1 MQKTFVAL
9 ASLLLSLS
17 ATAQVQLDTVL
28 PIDAHV
34 KVGHLD
40 NGLTYYIRQNAQPA
54 KKVELRLVVNAGSV
68 LEDENQR
75 GLAHFCEHMAFNGT
89 KHFQKNDLVSFLQS
103 IGVQFGADL
112 NAYTGFDETVYIL
125 PIPTDRPG
133 NLDTGFMILE
143 DWAHNV
149 SYTTQDINEERPV
162 ILEESRMGKGA
173 AQRMRDKYFPTLFS
187 GSLYAERL
195 PIGLD
200 SIIKSFNPD
209 TLRKFYHDWYRPD
222 LMAVVVVGDVDPAK
236 AESMIKAHFGYMQ
249 NPSNEKP
256 RFAAVVPARTQSQGL
271 VVTDKEATNYR
282 VELIYSPDAKKPE
295 TNLGDYRRDLMKELF
310 SIMLGQRLAEL
321 TQKENPPFLGAAGD
335 FEGFVRNYESF
346 YGRAAVG
353 KDGVDSAT
361 NALIREVN
369 RVKQYGFTDG
379 ELARAKKNLLN
390 SMVQTYQ
397 ERNKTESGDI
407 VDDYVQNFLEKEPIP
422 GVENEYRY
430 YQELLPGISAAEVSA
445 LASSLN
451 QNANYLVLL
460 TGPDKGDFPLP
471 TNDALLAL
479 AKGADQLPVTAYQD
493 KSVATDLIAQK
504 PAPGKI
510 IKEIKDAR
518 MGTTELTFANGV
530 KVVVKS
536 TDYKNDEII
545 LGGFRKGGKS
555 WYGAADRYNAEYAA
569 TVVTTMGIGDFSP
582 TDLKKVNAGKT
593 VALAPTLDEHFAGFS
608 GSSSVKDLET
618 MLEMVY
624 LYSTQPRKDT
634 ALYNAFRTRSET
646 SLKFIMANPQAA
658 FLDTLR
664 TVLYQ
669 NNILAPIIVPHTEY
683 FQQLDLERALQ
694 IYKDQFGSGSGFTFT
709 LVGSIDLDK
718 IKPLLEQ
725 YLGSLPSN
733 GMVSSFKDNGVRPLA
748 DGSTLIVHKGKAQ
761 KGLILRFYDEQAP
774 YTEASSLAF
783 DGLGQVLQ
791 IRILDRLREKIGGIY
806 SGGVETEWSHYALS
820 NASMV
825 VQLPCNPEK
834 IDTLITAFKEEL
846 QKIRDNGP
854 TAEDLEKV
862 KAQWKEKY
870 ATDSKQNAYWLDAL
884 QGIYL
889 MGQSVSATLD
899 YVSRVD
905 ALKASEIQK
914 AAQQLTKENHSFTAI
929 QLPEAAA
936 PAATP
941 ASPASTPG
949 SPASTPGSPAGGSAS
964 GGSASGGSN

>member
-17 ATAQVQLDTVL
+17 ATAQVQLDTTL
-28 PIDAHV
+28 PVDPHV
-34 KVGHLD
+34 RVGHLD

-54 KKVELRLVVNAGSV
+54 KKVELRLVVNAGSI

-125 PIPTDRPG
+125 PIPTDKPG

-162 ILEESRMGKGA
+162 ILEESRLGKGA
-173 AQRMRDKYFPTLFS
+173 AQRMRDKYFPTLFD

-209 TLRKFYHDWYRPD
+209 TLRNFYHTWYRPD

-236 AESMIKAHFGYMQ
+236 AEALIKSHFGYMQ
-249 NPSNEKP
+249 NPSPEKT
-256 RFAAVVPARTQSQGL
+256 RFAATVPARTQYQGL
-271 VVTDKEATNYR
+271 VVTDKEATNYK
-282 VELIYSPDAKKPE
+282 VELFYSPDTKQPIV
-295 TNLGDYRRDLMKELF
+295 NLGDYRKDLMKDLF
-310 SIMLGQRLAEL
+310 GMMLGQRLAEL

-335 FEGFVRNYESF
+335 FEDFVRNYQSF
-346 YGRAAVG
+346 YGRATVG

-361 NALIREVN
+361 YALIREIN
-369 RVKQYGFTDG
+369 RVKQYGFTEG

-390 SMVQTYQ
+390 SMEQAYQ

-407 VDDYVQNFLEKEPIP
+407 VDEYVQNFLEKEPIP
-422 GVENEYRY
+422 EIENEYRY
-430 YQELLPGISAAEVSA
+430 FQELLPGISAQEVSG
-445 LASSLN
+445 LAASLN
-451 QNANYLVLL
+451 QNSNYLVLL

-471 TNDALLAL
+471 TNEALLAI
-479 AKGADQLPVTAYQD
+479 AKTADVLPVTAYKD
-493 KSVATDLIAQK
+493 KTVATDLIAQK
-504 PAPGKI
+504 PTPGKI
-510 IKEIKDAR
+510 IKEINDAR
-518 MGTTELTFANGV
+518 MGTTELTFSNGV
-530 KVVVKS
+530 KVVIKP
-536 TDYKNDEII
+536 TDYKNDEI
-545 LGGFRKGGKS
+545 LFGGFRKGGKS
-555 WYGAADRYNAEYAA
+555 WYGAPDRFNVEYAA
-569 TVVTTMGIGDFSP
+569 TVVTTMGIGNFSP

-593 VALAPTLDEHFAGFS
+593 VSLTPSLDEHFAAFS

-618 MLEMVY
+618 LLEMVY

-634 ALYNAFRTRSET
+634 ALYNAFRSRNET
-646 SLKFIMANPQAA
+646 ALKFIMANPQAA

-669 NNILAPIIVPHTEY
+669 NNVLAPIIVPHAEY
-683 FQQLDLERALQ
+683 FQQMDLDRALQ
-694 IYKDQFGSGSGFTFT
+694 IYNEQFGSGSGFTFT
-709 LVGSIDLDK
+709 LVGSIDLEK
-718 IKPLLEQ
+718 IKPLLAQ
-725 YLGSLPSN
+725 YLGALPSN
-733 GMVSSFKDNGVRPLA
+733 GKVSSFKDNGVRPLA
-748 DGSTLIVHKGKAQ
+748 DGSTLVVHKGKAAR
-761 KGLILRFYDEQAP
+761 GLILRFYDEEAP
-774 YTEASSLAF
+774 YTEAGSLAF
-783 DGLGQVLQ
+783 DGLGEVLN
-791 IRILDRLREKIGGIY
+791 IRIIDRLREKIGGIY
-806 SGGVETEWSHYALS
+806 SGGVETEWSHYSVS
-820 NASMV
+820 NAGLV
-825 VQLPCNPEK
+825 VQLPCNPDK
-834 IDTLITAFKEEL
+834 VDTLITAFKEEL

-870 ATDSKQNAYWLDAL
+870 TTDSKQNAYWLSAL
-884 QGIYL
+884 QDVYL
-889 MGQSVSATLD
+889 MGQSSSATLD
-899 YVSRVD
+899 YLSRIE
-905 ALKASEIQK
+905 ALKASDIQK
-914 AAQQLTKENHSFTAI
+914 AAQELAKEKHSFTAI

-936 PAATP
+936 ATP
-941 ASPASTPG
+941 AAPATP
-949 SPASTPGSPAGGSAS
+949 ATPAGSGTGAN
-964 GGSASGGSN
+964 GGSH

>member
-1 MQKTFVAL
+1 MQKTFVVL

-17 ATAQVQLDTVL
+17 AAAQVQLDTTL
-28 PIDAHV
+28 PVDPHV
-34 KVGHLD
+34 RVGHLD

-54 KKVELRLVVNAGSV
+54 KKVELRLVVNAGSI
-68 LEDENQR
+68 LEDQNQR

-125 PIPTDRPG
+125 PIPTDKPG

-200 SIIKSFNPD
+200 SIIKTFNPD

-222 LMAVVVVGDVDPAK
+222 LMAVVVVGDVDPNK
-236 AESMIKAHFGYMQ
+236 AEAMIKAHFGYML

-256 RFAAVVPARTQSQGL
+256 RFAAVLAARTQSQGL
-271 VVTDKEATNYR
+271 VVTDKEATNYK
-282 VELIYSPDAKKPE
+282 VELFYSPEAKKQVI
-295 TNLGDYRRDLMKELF
+295 NLGDYRGELMKELF
-310 SIMLGQRLAEL
+310 GTMLGQRLAEL

-335 FEGFVRNYESF
+335 FEEFVRNYQNF
-346 YGRAAVG
+346 YSRAVVG

-361 NALIREVN
+361 NALIREVD

-379 ELARAKKNLLN
+379 ELDRAKKNLLN
-390 SMVQTYQ
+390 SMEQSYQ

-407 VDDYVQNFLEKEPIP
+407 VDEYVQNFLEKEPIP

-430 YQELLPGISAAEVSA
+430 CQELLPGISTQEVSA
-445 LASSLN
+445 LASGLN
-451 QNANYLVLL
+451 QSPHYLVLL

-471 TNDALLAL
+471 TNDALLAI

-493 KSVATDLIAQK
+493 KHVANDLIAHK
-504 PAPGKI
+504 PTPGKI

-518 MGTTELTFANGV
+518 LGTTELTLSNGV

-536 TDYKNDEII
+536 TDYKNDEVL

-555 WYGAADRYNAEYAA
+555 WYGAADRYNVEYATA
-569 TVVTTMGIGDFSP
+569 VVTTMGIADFSP

-593 VALAPTLDEHFAGFS
+593 VSLSPSLDDHFAGFS

-618 MLEMVY
+618 LLEMVY

-634 ALYNAFRTRSET
+634 ALYNAFRSRNET
-646 SLKFIMANPQAA
+646 ALKFIMANPQAA

-664 TVLYQ
+664 AVLYQ
-669 NNILAPIIVPHTEY
+669 NNVLAPIIVPHAEY
-683 FQQLDLERALQ
+683 FQQLDLDRALQ
-694 IYKDQFGSGSGFTFT
+694 IYGEQFGSGSGFTFT
-709 LVGSIDLDK
+709 LVGSIDLEK
-718 IKPLLEQ
+718 VKPLLEQ

-733 GMVSSFKDNGVRPLA
+733 GKTSSFKDNGVRPLA
-748 DGSTLIVHKGKAQ
+748 DGSTLVVHKGKAQ
-761 KGLILRFYDEQAP
+761 RGLILRFYDEEAP
-774 YTEASSLAF
+774 YTEAGSLAF
-783 DGLGQVLQ
+783 EGLGQVLQ
-791 IRILDRLREKIGGIY
+791 IRIIDRLREKIGGIY
-806 SGGVETEWSHYALS
+806 SGGVETDWSHFAVS

-870 ATDSKQNAYWLDAL
+870 ATDSKQNAFWLGTL
-884 QGIYL
+884 QDVYL
-889 MGQSVSATLD
+889 MGQSASSALD
-899 YVSRVD
+899 YLSRVD

-914 AAQQLTKENHSFTAI
+914 AAQQLTKESHSFTAI

-936 PAATP
+936 PASTPATP
-941 ASPASTPG
+941 TTPA
-949 SPASTPGSPAGGSAS
+949 APAGGSSAGGAS
-964 GGSASGGSN
+964 SGGSN